1 MKKLILILSIL
12 SFSSFAGSYEV
23 IGGSCW
29 KCVGGSF
36 KSGEIECTPERT
48 ARLFERPMSECTGS
62 NNRRSAVMNPSQ
74 IKKQQNAARIRRL
87 QQEISRLE
95 RANQNL

>member
-1 MKKLILILSIL
+1 MKKSILLLSIL
-12 SFSSFAGSYEV
+12 SFSSFAGTYEV

-48 ARLFERPMSECTGS
+48 ARLFERPMSECTGAS
-62 NNRRSAVMNPSQ
+62 PRRSAAMNQSQ
-74 IKKQQNAARIRRL
+74 LKKRQNAARIKRL

>member
-1 MKKLILILSIL
+1 MKKLILLFSIL

-36 KSGEIECTPERT
+36 KAGEIECTPERT
-48 ARLFERPMSECTGS
+48 ARLFERPMNECTGAT
-62 NNRRSAVMNPSQ
+62 NRRSAVVSPAQ
-74 IKKQQNAARIRRL
+74 AKKQQNAARIQRL
-87 QQEISRLE
+87 QQEISRLQ

>member
-1 MKKLILILSIL
+1 MKKIILILAIA
-12 SFSSFAGSYEV
+12 SFSSFAGTYEV

-36 KSGEIECTPERT
+36 KAGEIECTPERT
-48 ARLFERPMSECTGS
+48 ARLFERPMSECTGATPQ
-62 NNRRSAVMNPSQ
+62 RSAALTPAQ
-74 IKKQQNAARIRRL
+74 LKKRQNAARIRRL